1 MRMLELQ
8 RSSAS
13 RSVRERILEK
23 TDVLV
28 NEDVDERLSRAWGR
42 SSWINKVGRGRE
54 EGLIGENGRK
64 EFRLWSK

>member
-13 RSVRERILEK
+13 RSAVRERILEK

-28 NEDVDERLSRAWGR
+28 NEDVDEGLSRARGG
-42 SSWINKVGRGRE
+42 SSWINKVR
-54 EGLIGENGRK
+54 
-64 EFRLWSK
+64 